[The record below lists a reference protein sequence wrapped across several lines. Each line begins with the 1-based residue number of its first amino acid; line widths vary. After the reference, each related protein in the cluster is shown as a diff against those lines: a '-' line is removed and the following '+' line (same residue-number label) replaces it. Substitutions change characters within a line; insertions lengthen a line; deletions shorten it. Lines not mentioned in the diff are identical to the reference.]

1 MLSGQPLQGDWKI
14 WTSNC
19 GRGVSRHMGPHD
31 LPKRIGLVRPVNGG
45 TLEEHGHLQLVSS
58 GRTYAKC
65 RVSDS
70 VRHAL
75 QQHMDFGIQMGKCKA
90 STSWS
95 SQTQLTYNAVARRSS
110 SSSGGRITSSI
121 GVESSAGADVCRS
134 RRHGRN
140 RRLRARCPSGGRSQ
154 TG

>member
-31 LPKRIGLVRPVNGG
+31 LPKRIGLVRPVDGG
-45 TLEEHGHLQLVSS
+45 TPEGHGRLQLVSS

-75 QQHMDFGIQMGKCKA
+75 QQHMDFGIQLGKCKA
-90 STSWS
+90 SASWS
-95 SQTQLTYNAVARRSS
+95 SQKQLSCNTVARRSS
-110 SSSGGRITSSI
+110 SSRGRITSSI